1 MTMSIFHRI
10 LFAGDFSERSR
21 EAFGAACS
29 LAGESGAH
37 LHVLNVAGTRAD
49 RKETED
55 ELRAFYRAAP
65 ALAVDYL
72 VRRGD
77 ATEAILCTADEVEA
91 DLIVVGTHG
100 HRGLDR
106 LLCGS
111 VAESVLQRSS
121 RPVLVVRQPDVS
133 RAEKPI
139 RIILHPNDCSGRS
152 RRALGVAMA
161 LARSHRA
168 RLVLLHAGPGD
179 LGPERAELARLKE
192 QSDRAGL
199 DVSVETRFGQGE
211 LVDEILLAARDLGCD
226 LIVLGS
232 HRHTGFDR
240 HLVGSV
246 AELVTREAPCLTLV
260 VKDAPG
266 ASTSVEA
273 EDHPVAQRS
282 GGTA

>member
-1 MTMSIFHRI
+1 MSIFHRI
-10 LFAGDFSERSR
+10 LFAADLSDRSR
-21 EAFGAACS
+21 AAFGAACS

-37 LHVLNVAGTRAD
+37 LHVLNVVGTRD
-49 RKETED
+49 HRKEAED

-65 ALAVDYL
+65 ALSVDYL
-72 VRRGD
+72 VRCGHEPD
-77 ATEAILCTADEVEA
+77 AILRTADEVGA

-100 HRGLDR
+100 RSGLDR

-121 RPVLVVRQPDVS
+121 RPVLVVRQTDVS
-133 RAEKPI
+133 RTEKPI
-139 RIILHPNDCSGRS
+139 RTVLHPTTYFSGRS
-152 RRALGVAMA
+152 RSALGVAWA
-161 LARSHRA
+161 LAQSHRA

-211 LVDEILLAARDLGCD
+211 PVTEILRAARDLGCD

-232 HRHTGFDR
+232 HGRTGFDR
-240 HLVGSV
+240 RMVGSV
-246 AELVTREAPCLTLV
+246 AQLVTREAPCLTLV

-266 ASTSVEA
+266 ASTSFEA
-273 EDHPVAQRS
+273 EDHPVSQRS

>member
-10 LFAGDFSERSR
+10 LFAGDLSERSR
-21 EAFGAACS
+21 AAFGAACS

-37 LHVLNVAGTRAD
+37 LHVLNVVVTRAHH
-49 RKETED
+49 KEIED

-72 VRRGD
+72 VRGGD
-77 ATEAILCTADEVEA
+77 APDAILRPADEVEA

-100 HRGLDR
+100 RSGLDR

-121 RPVLVVRQPDVS
+121 RPVLVVRQTDVS
-133 RAEKPI
+133 RTEKPI
-139 RIILHPNDCSGRS
+139 RIVLHPTDFSGHS
-152 RRALGVAMA
+152 RPALGVALA

-179 LGPERAELARLKE
+179 LGAERAELAQLKE

-211 LVDEILLAARDLGCD
+211 PVTEILLAAGHLGCA
-226 LIVLGS
+226 LVVLGS
-232 HRHTGFDR
+232 HGRTGFDR
-240 HLVGSV
+240 RMMGSV
-246 AELVTREAPCLTLV
+246 AELVIREAPCLTLV

-266 ASTSVEA
+266 ASTSFEA

>member
-1 MTMSIFHRI
+1 MSIFHRI
-10 LFAGDFSERSR
+10 LFAADLSERSR
-21 EAFGAACS
+21 AAFGAACS

-37 LHVLNVAGTRAD
+37 LHVLNIVESRAD
-49 RKETED
+49 HKEIED

-72 VRRGD
+72 VRRGNEPD
-77 ATEAILCTADEVEA
+77 AILRTADEVEA

-100 HRGLDR
+100 RSGLDR

-121 RPVLVVRQPDVS
+121 RPVLVVRQTDVS
-133 RAEKPI
+133 RTEKPI
-139 RIILHPNDCSGRS
+139 RIVLHPTDFSGPS
-152 RRALGVAMA
+152 RPALGVALA

-168 RLVLLHAGPGD
+168 RLVLLYAGPGD
-179 LGPERAELARLKE
+179 LGPEHAELAQLKE

-211 LVDEILLAARDLGCD
+211 PVTEILRAARDLRCD

-232 HRHTGFDR
+232 HGRTGFDR
-240 HLVGSV
+240 RMVGSV
-246 AELVTREAPCLTLV
+246 AESVIREAPCLTLV
-260 VKDAPG
+260 VKGAPG
-266 ASTSVEA
+266 ALTSFEA